1 MAMKTFQPP
10 KHHLFSV
17 EGGLNLAGQV
27 ALHDKGWSS
36 IMTDGQQSTKTAR
49 AERDEEMSSDNRS
62 SMSPIENGTARVMRD
77 ETEPLDD
84 QGTSQEEAAE
94 ILQILRDQLFDGSD
108 EAFALALGRTSKEV
122 KAWFSGNEPVDAD
135 VLLKARGI
143 AIERGAESLLPDQQE
158 A

>member
-1 MAMKTFQPP
+1 MAEQN
-10 KHHLFSV
+10 S
-17 EGGLNLAGQV
+17 
-27 ALHDKGWSS
+27 
-36 IMTDGQQSTKTAR
+36 QQSTKTAR
-49 AERDEEMSSDNRS
+49 MQGGEETSSDKRS
-62 SMSPIENGTARVMRD
+62 SMSPLENETARATRD
-77 ETEPLDD
+77 ETDELDD
-84 QGTSQEEAAE
+84 QGTTQEEAAE